1 MRALWVTL
9 SIVVAAQAQA
19 STPTATPVKL
29 AAPGLST
36 LNVTPEA
43 ATYFLDHLGHQLQ
56 AQGVDV
62 LTSSEIAALLG
73 LERQRQLLGC
83 TDEQN
88 SCLAEMANALGTDGL
103 VRGSLGKFGNVY
115 QLDLKV
121 LSSGGQTLASFSKK
135 ADGDEA
141 LLSSLDA
148 GAVVLASQLFASLHR
163 DAPKVIQS
171 TPSVSSAPVTFRWVW
186 WAVGGLGAASLVTGV
201 LFMVV
206 PQPPSAQKTPV
217 AEVPAS
223 VSQLRFDRQLGLG
236 LAIGGA
242 VVLGTSVL
250 LGVLTGKNEKAPALA
265 LVPTPQ
271 GASLAFTGSLP

>member
-1 MRALWVTL
+1 MRVLWVTL
-9 SIVVAAQAQA
+9 SLVVAAQAAHAQVPA
-19 STPTATPVKL
+19 PVKL

-36 LNVTPEA
+36 LNITPEA

-56 AQGVDV
+56 AQGVEV

-83 TDEQN
+83 TDEQG

-103 VRGSLGKFGNVY
+103 VRGSLGKFGKAY

-148 GAVVLASQLFASLHR
+148 GAVALASQLFASLHR
-163 DAPKVIQS
+163 EAPKALQPA
-171 TPSVSSAPVTFRWVW
+171 PSVASAPASFRWVW
-186 WAVGGLGAASLVTGV
+186 WAVGGLGAAAIVTGV
-201 LFMVV
+201 LFMLV
-206 PQPPSAQKTPV
+206 PQSPSAQST
-217 AEVPAS
+217 AMADVPAA

-242 VVLGTSVL
+242 VALGTSVL
-250 LGVLTGKNEKAPALA
+250 LGVLTGKTEPAIA
-265 LVPTPQ
+265 LVPTPR
-271 GASLAFTGSLP
+271 GASLVFSGSLP